1 MPGPTERARIALNEY
16 LSKDVQQIIK
26 SAVDYDLSRAQHR
39 YEDMADD
46 MASLAAAFEEL
57 MRDCEARIEDAAATH
72 ADMAA
77 E

>member
-1 MPGPTERARIALNEY
+1 MPSPTELARIALNAY
-16 LSKDVQQIIK
+16 LSKDVQQIVK

-46 MASLAAAFEEL
+46 MIGLTDAFEEL
-57 MRDCEARIEDAAATH
+57 QRDCEARIEDAAATH
-72 ADMAA
+72 ADMVA